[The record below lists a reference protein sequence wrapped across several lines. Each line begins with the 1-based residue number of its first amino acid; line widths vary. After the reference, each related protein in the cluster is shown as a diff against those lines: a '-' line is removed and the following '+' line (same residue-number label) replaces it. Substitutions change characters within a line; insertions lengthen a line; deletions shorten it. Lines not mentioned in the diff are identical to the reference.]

1 MTDQEY
7 DVLDELYFVVP
18 FSHLRQELKME
29 EEALKDILQSLFRK
43 GWIKCFL
50 NASEEAVSSE
60 VDLERQY
67 HQYFYLASK
76 AGLLAHN
83 GR

>member
-1 MTDQEY
+1 MTNLEF
-7 DVLDELYFVVP
+7 DVLDELYFMTS
-18 FSHLRQELKME
+18 FSHLEQELNLAKE
-29 EEALKDILQSLFRK
+29 ELKKVLQLLLEK

-50 NASEEAVSSE
+50 NASEEAMPHE
-60 VDLERQY
+60 IDLDNHY
-67 HQYFYLASK
+67 GKYFYLASK